1 MDRSLS
7 ELTMKIF
14 DVSLLEKSLQQV
26 RNVLLRTHNGLKILN
41 LKLKSRSLTILP
53 RQFTT
58 REPAACSLL
67 AFAY

>member
-26 RNVLLRTHNGLKILN
+26 RNVLLRTHV
-41 LKLKSRSLTILP
+41 
-53 RQFTT
+53 
-58 REPAACSLL
+58 
-67 AFAY
+67 